1 MRLMGPTI
9 ADRYEPRANALN
21 AVRLTLAL
29 LVIVWHSF
37 PLSGN
42 RIEWPPLQQFM
53 GQIAVDGFF
62 AISGF
67 LIVGSWMRNPS
78 WYPFLAARV
87 LRIFPAFWVCLIVTA
102 FVIAPLATML
112 VTSGGYGGAISV
124 ESFTYVFKNAALRMF
139 QSTIGNTP
147 LGVPFT
153 ETWNGSLWTL
163 WWEFLCYLG
172 VLALGLLRLLRF
184 RWMLPALFI
193 LLVAAGF
200 VAQVASIEN
209 FYFVTAAR
217 FGIMFTA
224 GALLHRFA
232 HRVPLTWPLV
242 ALAGAVTVATMWLP
256 DYRMLGALPLAYAVF
271 GIGALLTHPRLRLR
285 NDLSYGT
292 YIYAFPVQLLLA
304 AAGVTALGVPV
315 YIAANIAVTL
325 VVAAASWFLVEK
337 HALRLKPRRQ
347 QSRGARVAALTSR
360 MTP

>member
-9 ADRYEPRANALN
+9 AERYEPRANALN

-29 LVIVWHSF
+29 LVIVWHCF

-42 RIEWPPLQQFM
+42 RVEWPPLQQFM

-67 LIVGSWMRNPS
+67 LILGSWVRNPN
-78 WYPFLAARV
+78 WFPYLAARV

-112 VTSGGYGGAISV
+112 VTSGGYGTAISV
-124 ESFTYVFKNAALRMF
+124 ESFTYVVKNAALRMF
-139 QSTIGNTP
+139 QTTIGDTP
-147 LGVPFT
+147 LGVPYT
-153 ETWNGSLWTL
+153 DTWNGSLWTL

-172 VLALGLLRLLRF
+172 VLAFGLLRLLRF
-184 RWMLPALFI
+184 KWMLPALFL
-193 LLVAAGF
+193 LLVAASLA
-200 VAQVASIEN
+200 VQVASIDN
-209 FYFVTAAR
+209 FYFIMAAR

-224 GALLHRFA
+224 GALLHQFA
-232 HRVPLTWPLV
+232 HRIPLSWPLV
-242 ALAGAVTVATMWLP
+242 AVAGAATVATMWLP
-256 DYRMLGALPLAYAVF
+256 NYRLIGALPLAYAVF

-304 AAGVTALGVPV
+304 SAGVYTLGVPA
-315 YIAANIAVTL
+315 YIAASIAVTL
-325 VVAAASWFLVEK
+325 LVAAASWFLVER
-337 HALRLKPRRQ
+337 HALRLKPRRRSGLGVQ
-347 QSRGARVAALTSR
+347 IEAVTAG
-360 MTP
+360 